1 MKKTTKLGIVASG
14 IVLGLSAFAP
24 LTTYAASGTSTVTVT
39 VDPTIT
45 LDSITNASVTA
56 SPTAVKDTTFNAR
69 VITNKK
75 YTISLTATNTA
86 LSASGTTDTIPASST
101 LTAGTNGWGVKK
113 KGSNTTS
120 NTSNDTNYSAITSTL
135 NAASVFYTA
144 ASGTVAEG
152 VTTTFTVGVAISSTL
167 TAGSYSTQLT
177 VTAVNN

>member
-24 LTTYAASGTSTVTVT
+24 LTTYAATGTSTVTVT

-56 SPTAVKDTTFNAR
+56 KPTTVENTTFNAR

-86 LSASGTTDTIPASST
+86 LSASSTSDTIPAAST

-113 KGSNTTS
+113 KGDNTTN
-120 NTSNDTNYSAITSTL
+120 NTKNEDGYTAISSTL
-135 NAASVFYTA
+135 NADSVFYTA
-144 ASGTVAEG
+144 AAGTDANG
-152 VTTTFTVGVAISSTL
+152 VTTTFTVGVAVSPIIA
-167 TAGSYSTQLT
+167 AGSYSTQLT

>member
-1 MKKTTKLGIVASG
+1 MKKTTKLGIIAGGLV
-14 IVLGLSAFAP
+14 VGLSSLAP
-24 LTTYAASGTSTVTVT
+24 LTTYAATGTSTVTVT

-45 LDSITNASVTA
+45 LDSVTNASVTA
-56 SPTAVKDTTFNAR
+56 KPTTVEETTFSAK

-75 YTISLTATNTA
+75 YTISLTATNPA
-86 LSASGTTDTIPASST
+86 LSASGITDTIPAAST

-120 NTSNDTNYSAITSTL
+120 NTTDDSAYSAITSTL
-135 NAASVFYTA
+135 NANSVFYTA
-144 ASGTVAEG
+144 ASGTVAAG
-152 VTTTFTVGVAISSTL
+152 VTTTFTGGVAVSPTI